1 MHAVQL
7 TVFSLSF
14 VIWRIRK
21 LHSGY
26 REFSKMSCNSRVP
39 VYESFWP
46 SLLYRNVEFL
56 VSILHYSPAVV
67 QPRKPFVQE
76 ISRKKDCTVFQCPPY
91 IFPYILF
98 PYVMHVLYL
107 LYGGLQYL
115 YMVPAQIYSMHVL
128 LYHARSEICTIS
140 FLRMFIF
147 SDWLSFYLIRL

>member
-1 MHAVQL
+1 M
-7 TVFSLSF
+7 
-14 VIWRIRK
+14 R
-21 LHSGY
+21 
-26 REFSKMSCNSRVP
+26 
-39 VYESFWP
+39 
-46 SLLYRNVEFL
+46 YRNVEFL
-56 VSILHYSPAVV
+56 VSIFYYSPAVV

-76 ISRKKDCTVFQCPPY
+76 ISRKKDCTVFQYPPY

-128 LYHARSEICTIS
+128 LYQARSEICTMS

-147 SDWLSFYLIRL
+147 SRLTVIYLSAL

>member
-1 MHAVQL
+1 MGVYYS
-7 TVFSLSF
+7 SLGDLKSDG
-14 VIWRIRK
+14 K
-21 LHSGY
+21 AQCSSGM
-26 REFSKMSCNSRVP
+26 R
-39 VYESFWP
+39 
-46 SLLYRNVEFL
+46 YRNVEFL
-56 VSILHYSPAVV
+56 VSILYYSPAVV

-128 LYHARSEICTIS
+128 LYHARSE
-140 FLRMFIF
+140 
-147 SDWLSFYLIRL
+147 Y